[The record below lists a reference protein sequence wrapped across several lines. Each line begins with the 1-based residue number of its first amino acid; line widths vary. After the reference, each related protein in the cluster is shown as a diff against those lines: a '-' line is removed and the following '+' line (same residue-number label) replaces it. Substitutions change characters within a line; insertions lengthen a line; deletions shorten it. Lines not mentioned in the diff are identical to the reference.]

1 VPGTIVAVHV
11 SPGDQVST
19 GDALVVLEAM
29 KMEHRITADTD
40 ASVVEV
46 VVAVG
51 DAVDAHEVLV
61 VLEPLASATDPTDTE
76 ES

>member
-11 SPGDQVST
+11 SPGDIVAS
-19 GDALVVLEAM
+19 GDPLVVLEAM
-29 KMEHRITADTD
+29 KMEHRITADSD
-40 ASVVEV
+40 ACVIEV

-61 VLEPLASATDPTDTE
+61 VLEPLASSDSE

>member
-1 VPGTIVAVHV
+1 VVAVHV
-11 SPGDQVST
+11 APGDQVSA

-29 KMEHRITADTD
+29 KMEHRITADAD

-61 VLEPLASATDPTDTE
+61 VLEPLGVGEDAHADH
-76 ES
+76 